1 MKKIYI
7 KPSAKIVEMKH
18 GASILAGSLK
28 GKVGQNDD
36 LQYGGDT
43 SNDNI
48 NKDNSGY
55 IWGD

>member
-1 MKKIYI
+1 MKKKYI

-43 SNDNI
+43 SNENI
-48 NKDNSGY
+48 NKGEF
-55 IWGD
+55 